1 MKISQLPQDIK
12 ELALKYKKN
21 EINPYYRKN
30 TDDLRMAFDWANT
43 KENYYFWCEWD
54 NKPIKLGDFLKLENR
69 IIYLELKIEELI
81 NTLKNN

>member
-12 ELALKYKKN
+12 ELALQNIKLQGKNIKEQDLKSAFIWSKSKEGQVFWQEWHKKQ
-21 EINPYYRKN
+21 
-30 TDDLRMAFDWANT
+30 
-43 KENYYFWCEWD
+43 
-54 NKPIKLGDFLKLENR
+54 IKLGDFLKLENR